1 MYVCMHRMHVCL
13 YMSSHEYVCMH
24 AVYVCVCIRTRNA
37 CMQATQGIMHV
48 VHACTLAC
56 SINKTCR
63 MPASWDG
70 MVMHV
75 IYAEKRQTGI
85 LTVSKTNG
93 A

>member
-1 MYVCMHRMHVCL
+1 MYVYIACMYACICPAMN
-13 YMSSHEYVCMH
+13 MFACMQCN
-24 AVYVCVCIRTRNA
+24 VCVCIRTRNA
-37 CMQATQGIMHV
+37 CRQATQGIMHV

-75 IYAEKRQTGI
+75 IYAEKRQIGI
-85 LTVSKTNG
+85 LTKTNG